1 MTRLDKLMKLVEYKN
16 GYILTRNLSEYNLD
30 NKVLSEAVS
39 KGLLIKQGH
48 GFYTFPDTILDPYLK
63 IQKENSKIIF
73 SNETALHLH
82 NLSDRTP
89 IFYSVSVPRKSN
101 TIKQDRNI
109 RLYYVDEKYFDIGI
123 VEMNDPFD
131 NSIFVYDIDRTFCD
145 IVKNENKIDRQI
157 FLEGVQ
163 NYMGSNKSNKRKA
176 LKYAEKLNVLSRVKN
191 IFYLLQDA

>member
-1 MTRLDKLMKLVEYKN
+1 MKLVEYKN

-39 KGLLIKQGH
+39 KGLLIKQEH
-48 GFYTFPDTILDPYLK
+48 GFYTYPTAILDPYLK

-145 IVKNENKIDRQI
+145 IVKNENKIDRQTNL
-157 FLEGVQ
+157 FRRGT
-163 NYMGSNKSNKRKA
+163 
-176 LKYAEKLNVLSRVKN
+176 KLYRIK
-191 IFYLLQDA
+191 